1 MSCRKCNKMVTTRS
15 EVFDLDGDEAVA
27 CLLQELMQCSAKHAK
42 HTHNLLSLGDVDTF
56 PQALEKLVGRK
67 FAFKIKVAEY
77 NIERECDQPLCFT
90 APSGQETWSYYKV
103 VMALGDIGIVNPT
116 TMSENPSERSN
127 SFDGNIPH
135 QLCYLTTVQILDL
148 ADNHLSGNI
157 PRCFHNF
164 TVLSGKENISI
175 DQFSF
180 YIVYGGATIA
190 TDLLV
195 TKGRE
200 NTYSTILQC
209 VMLLDLSSN
218 NLTGHIPSELTTL
231 VKLNSLNLSRNQL
244 TGRIPK
250 KIGNLKSLESF
261 DVSKN
266 KLYGELPMSLSGLN
280 SLSSF
285 NVSYN
290 NLTRRVPSSTQLQS
304 LNESSFFGNNL
315 CGAPLIERCAVKV
328 PDMKDQDDGSHGT
341 DWG

>member
-1 MSCRKCNKMVTTRS
+1 MRGNKISGILPDSLMNLTKL
-15 EVFDLDGDEAVA
+15 EM
-27 CLLQELMQCSAKHAK
+27 LQ
-42 HTHNLLSLGDVDTF
+42 LGRN
-56 PQALEKLVGRK
+56 ELVGR
-67 FAFKIKVAEY
+67 I
-77 NIERECDQPLCFT
+77 
-90 APSGQETWSYYKV
+90 PSW
-103 VMALGDIGIVNPT
+103 LGINL
-116 TMSENPSERSN
+116 PSLRLLNFRSN

-148 ADNHLSGNI
+148 ADNRLSGNI

-200 NTYSTILQC
+200 NTYSTILKY

-290 NLTRRVPSSTQLQS
+290 NLTGRVPSSTQLQS

-315 CGAPLIERCAVKV
+315 CGAPLTECCAVKV
-328 PDMKDQDDGSHGT
+328 PDMKDKDQDDGSHGT
-341 DWG
+341 DWGLIVSTVFGLIAGFWIVITPLIVSRSCRIAYFRFFSELKNKF